1 MGSRP
6 PTFTNPEGERV
17 ELVIWPGQRAVYHQL
32 YYRGQIAV
40 NVIGI
45 WHQGFERPLWVMTN
59 LDPEQDLQIYRARM
73 KIDESFRDL
82 KSLLGLHKIMNKSQE
97 NMEKMVALLLIAYAI
112 GLLVGESLRDQMYGG
127 PPPASARFPSHSGK
141 RWKLYSGLFV
151 LIKQKIWLS
160 DAVLEQLITTVL
172 RTFTCL
178 VRGDVR
184 SFV

>member
-45 WHQGFERPLWVMTN
+45 WHQGFERPLWVMTD
-59 LDPEQDLQIYRARM
+59 LDPEQDLHIYRARM

-127 PPPASARFPSHSGK
+127 PPPASDRSPSHSGK

-178 VRGDVR
+178 VRGEVR